1 MMCSSSHPTLPDT
14 YMVPFE
20 MTAWAV
26 VEVDQT
32 GRSRKLKRR
41 TEDRKRGDSA
51 RDVVD
56 NLLGHGG
63 KRKGG

>member
-1 MMCSSSHPTLPDT
+1 
-14 YMVPFE
+14 MVPFE
-20 MTAWAV
+20 MTAWAM

-41 TEDRKRGDSA
+41 TEDRKRRDSA